1 MVMGSTKDRIQ
12 PGVKVQSRVQAQTI
26 HVSLSECAWVRG
38 PL

>member
-1 MVMGSTKDRIQ
+1 MVVGSTKVRIQ
-12 PGVKVQSRVQAQTI
+12 PGVKVQSRVQAQTM